1 MFTSNY
7 NKNNF
12 TFKLKGIE
20 IDIFNYD
27 EIMNICKMI
36 MKKIIVEDKDN
47 GLYKFDIYTNY
58 QYGMIIDG
66 KKISNDDDIDIKV
79 NFHIESIFLEE
90 VDYFNYKDKNKIIYY
105 YNNKFYIEYDKDSLI
120 DSYILYGDMVY
131 DILNRGIIVNI

>member
-1 MFTSNY
+1 VFTSNY